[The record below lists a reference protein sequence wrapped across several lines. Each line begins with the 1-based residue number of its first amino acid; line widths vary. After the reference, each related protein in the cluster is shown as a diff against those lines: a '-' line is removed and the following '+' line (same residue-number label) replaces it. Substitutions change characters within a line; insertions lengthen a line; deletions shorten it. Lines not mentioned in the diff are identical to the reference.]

1 MARLPVHRVRA
12 QASPGALGPY
22 QRGQRVGGGAAVFA
36 GMGPRPQPGE
46 ELPLQDTDRTA
57 RSSPLPTTCSLPVP
71 RCIRPPGS
79 PRPTAVPLP
88 PPQAAVPGPSTP
100 SQARR
105 GEILWL
111 LLLCLRGPAWL
122 TASLPWVLPG
132 RGLVWCPLTPEGI
145 SGGSTVY
152 FQLIF
157 CFPIIFETEFLKF

>member
-1 MARLPVHRVRA
+1 MATCMLCAISGVNCPLW
-12 QASPGALGPY
+12 ASSYQMKGKPELVNLGRSCLSKTPT
-22 QRGQRVGGGAAVFA
+22 
-36 GMGPRPQPGE
+36 
-46 ELPLQDTDRTA
+46 ELPEAAMQPPA
-57 RSSPLPTTCSLPVP
+57 HHVLPACP
-71 RCIRPPGS
+71 RCIRRPGG

-88 PPQAAVPGPSTP
+88 PPQAAVPGPSKP

-132 RGLVWCPLTPEGI
+132 RGLVWRPLTPEGI

-157 CFPIIFETEFLKF
+157 CFPMIFETEFLKF